1 MTYLVP
7 GVVDQQK
14 FGLSDF
20 LVVTKNGTL
29 ENYHF
34 RKIKN
39 IRRYIRPTYSIFG
52 FFN

>member
-39 IRRYIRPTYSIFG
+39 IRRYNRPTYSIFG